1 MSVNGRRFAAL
12 AVILVAVNVF
22 FWLAQSGFAL
32 SRAGGILQLIGG
44 PVVRADIAW
53 VGSSGVQE
61 TQIDRGVV
69 VSVSPGSITLREAD
83 GSRTIWTRARR
94 SWAEIASSCARPA
107 IRCWCYS
114 ASRAASWRTT
124 SPCRLGRRH

>member
-1 MSVNGRRFAAL
+1 VSVNGRRFAAL

-69 VSVSPGSITLREAD
+69 VSFAPGSVTLREAD
-83 GSRTIWTRARR
+83 GSRTIQL
-94 SWAEIASSCARPA
+94 AS
-107 IRCWCYS
+107 
-114 ASRAASWRTT
+114 AASVPRLRRGMRVIVAGPAGQPATT
-124 SPCRLGRRH
+124 IQVEGFR